1 MWGDAKDV
9 AKEYEKFCWQEQGV
23 VLHNAVPS
31 DDNELPTTSILNG
44 TNARSLPSVP
54 PQVFEPNPGFERN
67 RQRTRIG
74 TGDVII
80 RNFLV
85 FNDAG
90 LQVNS
95 CEYNQKLIFYY
106 LAEVCR
112 VVNSDFI
119 IGIRLRDLKGNF
131 VYSANDM
138 DCIHRIEGAPGDR
151 LVLSTDL
158 RVPLAHQDYVI
169 LTGIFGFQDGNAFL
183 DGIYDY
189 SRSVIWDVI
198 EDAGYLKV
206 HPCRTMPLAGPV
218 HAAINLRVQ
227 KLN

>member
-1 MWGDAKDV
+1 
-9 AKEYEKFCWQEQGV
+9 
-23 VLHNAVPS
+23 
-31 DDNELPTTSILNG
+31 
-44 TNARSLPSVP
+44 
-54 PQVFEPNPGFERN
+54 
-67 RQRTRIG
+67 
-74 TGDVII
+74 
-80 RNFLV
+80 
-85 FNDAG
+85 
-90 LQVNS
+90 
-95 CEYNQKLIFYY
+95 
-106 LAEVCR
+106 
-112 VVNSDFI
+112 
-119 IGIRLRDLKGNF
+119 
-131 VYSANDM
+131 M

-206 HPCRTMPLAGPV
+206 HPCKTMPLAGPV